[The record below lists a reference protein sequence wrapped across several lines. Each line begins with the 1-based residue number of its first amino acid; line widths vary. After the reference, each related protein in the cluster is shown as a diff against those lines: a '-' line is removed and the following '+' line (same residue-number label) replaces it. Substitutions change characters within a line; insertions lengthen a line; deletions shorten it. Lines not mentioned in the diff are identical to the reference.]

1 MAKKSFDD
9 VVNMAFNVKPKKP
22 VDPFEAAQKVLDK
35 KPYPFKAE
43 KTQSAPDTAKKEVK
57 QSKPIETQVDQAG
70 QGRAP
75 QYMEVPLELIDD
87 NPFNA
92 RAIYLPERIND
103 RAADIKLHGQLTPGL
118 AIRKGERY
126 QLIAG
131 HYRKRALPLAGFSTM
146 KLLVYDALSDQQQY
160 VLSYKENAE
169 VNPQTPLDNAIRWR
183 AMLNDGLFKTELEL
197 AQSIGQ
203 SKSNINK
210 TLAILNLSKDVLD
223 LIEQDPATFAL
234 STMYEL
240 TLLEK
245 AAGAKETVY
254 AATQVMHDGW
264 GRKDVSTYRE
274 KFERQEVAP
283 RRRNETS
290 RQYKI
295 VNGEDKIGAIKE
307 WDNGKV
313 MLEVTS
319 LSPEERVRLVN
330 QLKQIFAINE

>member
-1 MAKKSFDD
+1 
-9 VVNMAFNVKPKKP
+9 
-22 VDPFEAAQKVLDK
+22 
-35 KPYPFKAE
+35 
-43 KTQSAPDTAKKEVK
+43 
-57 QSKPIETQVDQAG
+57 
-70 QGRAP
+70 
-75 QYMEVPLELIDD
+75 
-87 NPFNA
+87 
-92 RAIYLPERIND
+92 
-103 RAADIKLHGQLTPGL
+103 
-118 AIRKGERY
+118 
-126 QLIAG
+126 
-131 HYRKRALPLAGFSTM
+131 M

-183 AMLNDGLFKTELEL
+183 AMLNDVLFKTELEL